1 MRKDEL
7 IELGVGDALDAM
19 AAGRTSSEEL
29 TVALLERMDALQP
42 RLNALTWYDAEN
54 ALAQARAAD
63 AERASGAAES
73 KPLLG
78 VPIAI
83 KDLLNVRGQ
92 PCTAGSNIL
101 KGYTAPYDATVIARL
116 RAAGAVMVSRANT
129 DEFAMGGSTETSA
142 YGPSKNPWDPTRV
155 PGGSSGGSAAA
166 VAARLAPAALG
177 SDTGGSIRQPAS
189 FCGIT
194 GLKPTYGRV
203 SRYGCTAF
211 ASSLDQVGPM
221 ARTVEDA
228 ARVYAVIAGA
238 DPHDATTRAEPLG
251 DPVGAARGGAASRS
265 LKGVRIGLPREY
277 FSSGTDPEVES
288 LVRAA
293 VEECRRLGAETVDV
307 SLPHTQYGIA
317 CYYILAPAEASAN
330 LARYEG
336 VRYGARARDAEDLL
350 ALYEQTRSRG
360 FGAEVKRRVILG
372 TYVLGSGFYDAYYAR
387 AQKVRTLVR
396 RDFEAAFAGGGCDV
410 LLGPVAPTPAF
421 RLGERTADPLQ
432 MYLGDI
438 FTVNVNLAGV
448 CAMSVPCGF
457 TAAGLPVGLHLV
469 GPAFG
474 EDRLLSVAAAYQAST
489 DWHLRR
495 PPKETLDGAMV

>member
-1 MRKDEL
+1 MRAEEL
-7 IELGVGDALDAM
+7 IELGVGDALEAM
-19 AAGRTSSEEL
+19 AAGRTSSVEL
-29 TVALLERMDALQP
+29 TQALLARMDALQP
-42 RLNALTWYDAEN
+42 SLNALTWYDAED
-54 ALAQARAAD
+54 ALSQARAAD
-63 AERASGAAES
+63 EARSAGAAAE

-83 KDLLNVRGQ
+83 KDLLNVKGQ

-101 KGYTAPYDATVIARL
+101 KGYVSPYDATVIARL

-142 YGPSKNPWDPTRV
+142 YGPSKNPWDTARV
-155 PGGSSGGSAAA
+155 PGGSSGGSAVA

-238 DPHDATTRAEPLG
+238 DPHDSTTSSAPVG
-251 DPVGAARGGAASRS
+251 DPVGAAREGASRGS
-265 LKGVRIGLPREY
+265 LAGLKLGLPKEY
-277 FSSGTDPEVES
+277 FSSGLDPEVES
-288 LVRAA
+288 AVQAA
-293 VEECRRLGAETVDV
+293 VEECRRLGAETVEV
-307 SLPHTQYGIA
+307 SLPHSRHGIA

-330 LARYEG
+330 LARYDG
-336 VRYGARARDAEDLL
+336 VRYGARAPDAEDL
-350 ALYEQTRSRG
+350 AAVYERTRARG

-372 TYVLGSGFYDAYYAR
+372 TYVLGSGFYDAYYSR
-387 AQKVRTLVR
+387 AQKVRTLIR
-396 RDFEAAFAGGGCDV
+396 RDFEEAFAACDA

-457 TAAGLPVGLHLV
+457 TAAGLPVGLHIV
-469 GPAFG
+469 GPAYG
-474 EDRLLSVAAAYQAST
+474 EERILSLAAAYQRAT
-489 DWHLRR
+489 PWHLRR
-495 PPKETLDGAMV
+495 PPEVSLDRSIV